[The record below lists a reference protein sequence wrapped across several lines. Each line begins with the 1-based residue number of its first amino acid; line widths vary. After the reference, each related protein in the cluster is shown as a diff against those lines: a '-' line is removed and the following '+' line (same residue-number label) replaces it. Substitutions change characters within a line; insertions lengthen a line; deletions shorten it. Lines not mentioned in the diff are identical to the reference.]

1 MKRADHHRL
10 ILPRV
15 VVLVEDEFLVRAL
28 MADVLTDAGFEV
40 REAAHAGEALAIV
53 QAGPAAVSLLFTDI
67 HMPGTMDG
75 LALVHHVHAH
85 WPDIRLLVASGKA
98 RLGQAD
104 LPPGCHFLP
113 KPYDLQS
120 TVDRVREMTVRGLET

>member
-1 MKRADHHRL
+1 MGKAEDVSRTNGL
-10 ILPRV
+10 V

-28 MADVLTDAGFEV
+28 MADVLADAGFEV
-40 REAAHAGEALAIV
+40 REANHAEEALAIV
-53 QAGPAAVSLLFTDI
+53 QAGPADVSLLFTDI

-75 LALVHHVHAH
+75 LALVHHVHEH
-85 WPDIRLLVASGKA
+85 WPNIRLLVASGKA
-98 RLGQAD
+98 RLGATD

-120 TVDRVREMTVRGLET
+120 TVDRVRQMAVR